1 MFLKCILYIMILPI
15 SINERINFFT
25 SLGPR
30 VPSVEVIKNLANN
43 RNIYFNV
50 DLPVFL
56 CMYIKDNKVLEI
68 PHVCKSY
75 DYYHDIN
82 QPFMVYK
89 LYDNY
94 LRGCF
99 VDDYVNEVNYKDY
112 VIKIGIHRD
121 ILLTK
126 ILEK

>member
-25 SLGPR
+25 SLGPI
-30 VPSVEVIKNLANN
+30 VPSIEIIKKLANN

-50 DLPVFL
+50 DRPVFH
-56 CMYIKDNKVLEI
+56 CMYIKNTKVIDI
-68 PHVCKSY
+68 PHICKNYYY
-75 DYYHDIN
+75 DYDIN
-82 QPFMVYK
+82 QPFMVYQ
-89 LYDNY
+89 LYYKY

-99 VDDYVNEVNYKDY
+99 INDYMNEVNYKEF
-112 VIKIGIHRD
+112 IINIGIHRD

-126 ILEK
+126 ILEE

>member
-1 MFLKCILYIMILPI
+1 MILPI

-30 VPSVEVIKNLANN
+30 VLSVEIIKNLANN

-50 DLPVFL
+50 DLPVFR

-75 DYYHDIN
+75 DYYHGIN
-82 QPFMVYK
+82 QPFMVYQ
-89 LYDNY
+89 LYNNY

-99 VDDYVNEVNYKDY
+99 VDDYMNEVNYKDFI
-112 VIKIGIHRD
+112 IKIGIHRD

-126 ILEK
+126 ILDE

>member
-1 MFLKCILYIMILPI
+1 MILPI

-25 SLGPR
+25 SLGPK
-30 VPSVEVIKNLANN
+30 VPSVEVTKNLANN

-50 DLPVFL
+50 DLSVFR
-56 CMYIKDNKVLEI
+56 CMYIKDNKALEMM
-68 PHVCKSY
+68 HVCKNYYY
-75 DYYHDIN
+75 DYHIN
-82 QPFMVYK
+82 QPFIVYE

-99 VDDYVNEVNYKDY
+99 VDDYVNEVNYKEY
-112 VIKIGIHRD
+112 IIKYGSYRD

-126 ILEK
+126 ILED